1 MTKEE
6 ALDTVKLLSALE
18 SWGFTVKENFP
29 DYLRDDLH
37 DVQDVLKRIIL
48 EETQEKYTYGTPL
61 LDAMTNKEKNT

>member
-6 ALDTVKLLSALE
+6 ALEVVKLLSALE
-18 SWGFTVKENFP
+18 SWGFTIKENFP

-48 EETQEKYTYGTPL
+48 DLPQERYTYGTPL
-61 LDAMTNKEKNT
+61 MDAMKGNT

>member
-6 ALDTVKLLSALE
+6 ALQSIKLLSALE

-37 DVQDVLKRIIL
+37 DIQDVLRRIIL
-48 EETQEKYTYGTPL
+48 EEPKEKYTYGTPL
-61 LDAMTNKEKNT
+61 LDAMTKEKSNG

>member
-6 ALDTVKLLSALE
+6 ALEMVKLLSALE
-18 SWGFTVKENFP
+18 SWGFTIKENFP

-48 EETQEKYTYGTPL
+48 DLPQERYTYGTPL
-61 LDAMTNKEKNT
+61 MDAMKGNT

>member
-6 ALDTVKLLSALE
+6 ALEVVKLLSALE
-18 SWGFTVKENFP
+18 SWGFTIKENFP

-48 EETQEKYTYGTPL
+48 DLPQERYTYGTPL
-61 LDAMTNKEKNT
+61 MDAMMEKNT